1 MARISGVT
9 LPHNKRVEVGLT
21 LLFGIGLTRSQEILK
36 TTGIDPNT
44 RCKDL
49 TLEDEQK
56 IKECIDAKLY
66 TIEGDLKREI
76 IGNIKRL
83 KDIGAYRGTRHA
95 RRLPARGQRTKTNTR
110 TVRGNIRRTMGSG
123 RKKSADKT

>member
-1 MARISGVT
+1 MAPISRVD
-9 LPHNKRVEVGLT
+9 LPPKKSGGGGLT
-21 LLFGIGLTRSQEILK
+21 LLFGIGLTRSQEMLK

-66 TIEGDLKREI
+66 AIEGDLKREI

-95 RRLPARGQRTKTNTR
+95 RRLPARSEEHT
-110 TVRGNIRRTMGSG
+110 
-123 RKKSADKT
+123 